1 MTSMPIQS
9 RLQHGFMKIAFVITL
24 ILTIFSSLSV
34 WVILNGVFTKE
45 FKETSEKFQ
54 EVLVIPTKTNTAL
67 KKEIPEIKAEIVT
80 NIDSFANLKMD
91 EIDSQFN
98 DAKRKRKD
106 KDIAEKVVSI
116 EEKELEQNPVFK
128 LSELTP
134 LLAFKNVKSILEKQI
149 NKDFSQ
155 DKLKGS
161 PLTLNDGLIDFVNK
175 RKEEIS
181 KSEKYKLEYGKKWV
195 DELKNQKKTDKEKV
209 LGQLKITDIKKN
221 EIDMDGLKNLLFE
234 TDVNKYNMFFAFEY
248 FKKPAL
254 ESIINGQNSWPG
266 MNPLSED
273 DKKKPEIRD
282 KRTMDIE
289 IKKKEYLGYLLK
301 YEEFLKKLNSDNK
314 NIDNK

>member
-1 MTSMPIQS
+1 MTSMSIQS
-9 RLQHGFMKIAFVITL
+9 RLQLGFMKIAFVITL

-34 WVILNGVFTKE
+34 WVILNGVFNKE
-45 FKETSEKFQ
+45 FKESSEKFQ
-54 EVLVIPTKTNTAL
+54 EVLVEPTKTNSAL
-67 KKEIPEIKAEIVT
+67 KKEIPEVKDTITAKENTLI
-80 NIDSFANLKMD
+80 NIKMD

-181 KSEKYKLEYGKKWV
+181 KSEKYKLEFGKKWV
-195 DELKNQKKTDKEKV
+195 DELKDQKKADKEKV
-209 LGQLKITDIKKN
+209 IVQLKITEKPKDK
-221 EIDMDGLKNLLFE
+221 DGKPTGFTELGGDLKGLETLLEKPNRENINL
-234 TDVNKYNMFFAFEY
+234 FFAFDY
-248 FKKPAL
+248 YSPSLFSVIKTSNFDKDPKKEMAIIDQKREHFLKLL
-254 ESIINGQNSWPG
+254 ESYKNF
-266 MNPLSED
+266 LEA
-273 DKKKPEIRD
+273 
-282 KRTMDIE
+282 
-289 IKKKEYLGYLLK
+289 
-301 YEEFLKKLNSDNK
+301 LKKDNK
-314 NIDNK
+314 

>member
-1 MTSMPIQS
+1 
-9 RLQHGFMKIAFVITL
+9 MKIAFVITL
-24 ILTIFSSLSV
+24 ILTVFSSLSV

-45 FKETSEKFQ
+45 LKETSEKFQ
-54 EVLVIPTKTNTAL
+54 EVLVEPTKTNSAL

-80 NIDSFANLKMD
+80 NIDSFDNLKMD

-128 LSELTP
+128 LSELAP

-181 KSEKYKLEYGKKWV
+181 KSEKYKMEYGKKWV

-266 MNPLSED
+266 INPLSEE
-273 DKKKPEIRD
+273 DKKKP
-282 KRTMDIE
+282 DIVASRVMAIE
-289 IKKKEYLGYLLK
+289 NKKTEYLGYLSK

-314 NIDNK
+314 NSDNK